1 MRRFN
6 KSCTTSA
13 GSIGIIGGSDGPTA
27 IFCTSRREK
36 REREYQEFLMRA
48 QQALKPCRRSFSQ
61 LEEYLISTYQAQP
74 CQLSAGELETIKVNV
89 LLNYRPELLEETPLP
104 NGCGETSFEALFL
117 RAHAYPME
125 KLGLQPKAYLFPTV
139 FPDPPQPKRRLWR
152 KKPIPGRK
160 PSPAVVIW
168 EETSSYLCM
177 NHGNDSVMSEMVLF
191 LGIDQK
197 DIAGKSPRFV
207 CYAMACR
214 KKGLLC

>member
-6 KSCTTSA
+6 QSCRTSA
-13 GSIGIIGGSDGPTA
+13 GSIGIIGGADGPTA
-27 IFCTSRREK
+27 IFRASRREK
-36 REREYQEFLMRA
+36 REREYREFFMRA

-89 LLNYRPELLEETPLP
+89 LLNYRPELLEEIPFP
-104 NGCGETSFEALFL
+104 NGCGKTSFETPFL

-125 KLGLQPKAYLFPTV
+125 KLGLQPKAYLLPTV
-139 FPDPPQPKRRLWR
+139 FPDLPQPKRWLWR

-168 EETSSYLCM
+168 EETSGYLRM
-177 NHGNDSVMSEMVLF
+177 DHENDSVMLEMVLF

-197 DIAGKSPRFV
+197 DIAEKSPRFMS
-207 CYAMACR
+207 YAMACR